1 MMIKKIVYIF
11 FITLLIPASSCNNDS
26 NAIETSAATVTFD
39 NRVSASQDL
48 ILGSTTFINQNN
60 ETITTNELKYIIS
73 NIALIQDNGT
83 VFEYPTA
90 DSYFII
96 NEADPSSLAL
106 SLTGIPVGNYTQIAF
121 GIGVDQSKY
130 PLDGGVLNF
139 VPQAEEAGMLWN
151 WAAGYKFIKFE
162 GTFTPSS
169 GTESTFAIHV
179 GSHGVNLD
187 NYKFVTLPLESSI
200 TIATGNTASVNVQ
213 ALVEN
218 IIDATHQMKLED
230 TSDIQVDPVNAPK
243 IAKNLE
249 SVFRTQ

>member
-1 MMIKKIVYIF
+1 MKKIAYIF
-11 FITLLIPASSCNNDS
+11 SLTLLIIVSSCNTDS
-26 NAIETSAATVTFD
+26 NAIETSAATITFD
-39 NRVSASQDL
+39 NRVSANQDL
-48 ILGSTTFINQNN
+48 TLGSTTFINQNN
-60 ETITTNELKYIIS
+60 ETILTNELKYIIS
-73 NIALIQDNGT
+73 NIALIQENGT
-83 VFEYPTA
+83 VFEYPKE

-96 NEADPSSLAL
+96 NEADPSSLSL
-106 SLTGIPVGNYTQIAF
+106 NLTGIPVGNYTQIAF

-169 GTESTFAIHV
+169 GTESPFVIHV

-187 NYKFVTLPLESSI
+187 NYKFVTLPLASSI
-200 TIATGNTASVNVQ
+200 TIATGNTASVNVNAFIQ
-213 ALVEN
+213 N

-230 TSDIQVDPVNAPK
+230 AADIQVDPVNAPK

-249 SVFRTQ
+249 SVFSAQ

>member
-1 MMIKKIVYIF
+1 MKKTAYIF
-11 FITLLIPASSCNNDS
+11 LFSLLIIVSSCKDDTDP
-26 NAIETSAATVTFD
+26 IETSAATITFD
-39 NRVSASQDL
+39 NRISANEDL
-48 ILGSTTFINQNN
+48 SLGNTTFVNQNN
-60 ETITTNELKYIIS
+60 ETVLTNELKYIIS

-83 VFEYPTA
+83 VFEYPKE

-96 NEADPSSLAL
+96 NEADPSSLSL
-106 SLTGIPVGNYTQIAF
+106 DLTGIPVGNYTQIAF

-162 GTFTPSS
+162 GVFTPQG
-169 GTESTFAIHV
+169 GTESPFAIHV

-187 NYKFVTLPLESSI
+187 NYKFVTLPLGSSI
-200 TIATGNTASVNVQ
+200 TIATGNTASVTVQ
-213 ALVEN
+213 AYVEN

-230 TSDIQVDPVNAPK
+230 VSDIQVDPVNAPK

-249 SVFRTQ
+249 SLFNAQ